1 MKSLT
6 KNGLKWSYIFK
17 HWIGTLLLGNILVSI
32 FPGFNP
38 INSSGIGLTIL
49 ISILWLCYSAIYSIP
64 TLVCYILAFSWFK
77 DNTLNVNWIKMTL
90 ILVTLAGITVTV
102 ALTVGS
108 MDVAIYYSIAAI
120 ITGILFKIEKV

>member
-90 ILVTLAGITVTV
+90 ILVTLAGITMTV

-108 MDVAIYYSIAAI
+108 MEAAIYYSIAAI
-120 ITGILFKIEKV
+120 VTGILFKIEKV